1 MDKDI
6 IDIICQ
12 YFSRKPIEK
21 AWVFGSF
28 SRGEQRPDSDIDIL
42 ITFVPN
48 TKMGLQFFGMID
60 DLEKLLNR
68 SVDLVVEGDL
78 LPFAAKSAN
87 RDKMKINFTTI
98 INFYINKFQIPTP
111 TLRGVAKR
119 PLILADM
126 TFLTRLRSSE
136 IPPLIVLAA

>member
-1 MDKDI
+1 MDKNI

-48 TKMGLQFFGMID
+48 TKMGLQFFWMID

-87 RDKMKINFTTI
+87 RDKK
-98 INFYINKFQIPTP
+98 
-111 TLRGVAKR
+111 
-119 PLILADM
+119 LIYE
-126 TFLTRLRSSE
+126 RNC
-136 IPPLIVLAA
+136 

>member
-1 MDKDI
+1 MDKNI

-60 DLEKLLNR
+60 YLEKLLNR

-87 RDKMKINFTTI
+87 RDKKLI
-98 INFYINKFQIPTP
+98 Y
-111 TLRGVAKR
+111 KR
-119 PLILADM
+119 NC
-126 TFLTRLRSSE
+126 
-136 IPPLIVLAA
+136 

>member
-1 MDKDI
+1 MDKNI

-21 AWVFGSF
+21 AWIFGSF

-87 RDKMKINFTTI
+87 RDKK
-98 INFYINKFQIPTP
+98 
-111 TLRGVAKR
+111 
-119 PLILADM
+119 LIYE
-126 TFLTRLRSSE
+126 RSR
-136 IPPLIVLAA
+136 

>member
-1 MDKDI
+1 MDKNI

-28 SRGEQRPDSDIDIL
+28 SRGEQRPNSDIDIL

-87 RDKMKINFTTI
+87 RDKK
-98 INFYINKFQIPTP
+98 
-111 TLRGVAKR
+111 
-119 PLILADM
+119 LIYE
-126 TFLTRLRSSE
+126 RNC
-136 IPPLIVLAA
+136 

>member
-87 RDKMKINFTTI
+87 CDKKLKYERNC
-98 INFYINKFQIPTP
+98 
-111 TLRGVAKR
+111 
-119 PLILADM
+119 
-126 TFLTRLRSSE
+126 
-136 IPPLIVLAA
+136 

>member
-1 MDKDI
+1 MDKNI

-68 SVDLVVEGDL
+68 SVDLVVEGAL

-87 RDKMKINFTTI
+87 RDKK
-98 INFYINKFQIPTP
+98 
-111 TLRGVAKR
+111 
-119 PLILADM
+119 LIYE
-126 TFLTRLRSSE
+126 RNC
-136 IPPLIVLAA
+136 

>member
-1 MDKDI
+1 MDKNI

-12 YFSRKPIEK
+12 YLSRKPIEK

-87 RDKMKINFTTI
+87 RDKK
-98 INFYINKFQIPTP
+98 
-111 TLRGVAKR
+111 
-119 PLILADM
+119 LIYE
-126 TFLTRLRSSE
+126 RSR
-136 IPPLIVLAA
+136 

>member
-1 MDKDI
+1 MDKNI

-78 LPFAAKSAN
+78 LPFAVKSAN
-87 RDKMKINFTTI
+87 SDKK
-98 INFYINKFQIPTP
+98 
-111 TLRGVAKR
+111 
-119 PLILADM
+119 LIYE
-126 TFLTRLRSSE
+126 RNC
-136 IPPLIVLAA
+136 

>member
-1 MDKDI
+1 MDKNI

-87 RDKMKINFTTI
+87 RDKK
-98 INFYINKFQIPTP
+98 
-111 TLRGVAKR
+111 
-119 PLILADM
+119 LI
-126 TFLTRLRSSE
+126 FERNC
-136 IPPLIVLAA
+136 

>member
-1 MDKDI
+1 MDKNI

-78 LPFAAKSAN
+78 LPFAAKRAN
-87 RDKMKINFTTI
+87 RDKK
-98 INFYINKFQIPTP
+98 
-111 TLRGVAKR
+111 
-119 PLILADM
+119 LIYE
-126 TFLTRLRSSE
+126 RNC
-136 IPPLIVLAA
+136 

>member
-1 MDKDI
+1 MDKNI

-28 SRGEQRPDSDIDIL
+28 SRGELRPDSDIDIL

-87 RDKMKINFTTI
+87 RDKK
-98 INFYINKFQIPTP
+98 
-111 TLRGVAKR
+111 
-119 PLILADM
+119 LIYE
-126 TFLTRLRSSE
+126 RSR
-136 IPPLIVLAA
+136 

>member
-1 MDKDI
+1 MDKNI

-60 DLEKLLNR
+60 NLEKLLNR

-87 RDKMKINFTTI
+87 RDKK
-98 INFYINKFQIPTP
+98 
-111 TLRGVAKR
+111 
-119 PLILADM
+119 LIYE
-126 TFLTRLRSSE
+126 RNC
-136 IPPLIVLAA
+136 

>member
-1 MDKDI
+1 MDKNI

-68 SVDLVVEGDL
+68 SVDLVVEVDL
-78 LPFAAKSAN
+78 LPFAAKSSN
-87 RDKMKINFTTI
+87 RYKKVI
-98 INFYINKFQIPTP
+98 Y
-111 TLRGVAKR
+111 
-119 PLILADM
+119 
-126 TFLTRLRSSE
+126 
-136 IPPLIVLAA
+136 

>member
-1 MDKDI
+1 MDKNI

-28 SRGEQRPDSDIDIL
+28 SRGEQRDIL

-87 RDKMKINFTTI
+87 RDKKLI
-98 INFYINKFQIPTP
+98 Y
-111 TLRGVAKR
+111 KR
-119 PLILADM
+119 NC
-126 TFLTRLRSSE
+126 
-136 IPPLIVLAA
+136 

>member
-1 MDKDI
+1 MDKNI

-48 TKMGLQFFGMID
+48 TKMGLQFFGLSD

-87 RDKMKINFTTI
+87 RDKK
-98 INFYINKFQIPTP
+98 
-111 TLRGVAKR
+111 
-119 PLILADM
+119 LIYE
-126 TFLTRLRSSE
+126 RNC
-136 IPPLIVLAA
+136 

>member
-1 MDKDI
+1 MDKNI

-60 DLEKLLNR
+60 DLQKLLNR

-87 RDKMKINFTTI
+87 RDKKLI
-98 INFYINKFQIPTP
+98 Y
-111 TLRGVAKR
+111 KR
-119 PLILADM
+119 NC
-126 TFLTRLRSSE
+126 
-136 IPPLIVLAA
+136 

>member
-1 MDKDI
+1 MDKNI

-68 SVDLVVEGDL
+68 SVELVVEGDL

-87 RDKMKINFTTI
+87 RDKK
-98 INFYINKFQIPTP
+98 
-111 TLRGVAKR
+111 
-119 PLILADM
+119 LIYE
-126 TFLTRLRSSE
+126 RNC
-136 IPPLIVLAA
+136 

>member
-1 MDKDI
+1 MDKNI

-28 SRGEQRPDSDIDIL
+28 SHGEQRPDSDIDIL

-87 RDKMKINFTTI
+87 RDKK
-98 INFYINKFQIPTP
+98 
-111 TLRGVAKR
+111 
-119 PLILADM
+119 LIYE
-126 TFLTRLRSSE
+126 RNC
-136 IPPLIVLAA
+136 

>member
-1 MDKDI
+1 MDKNI

-68 SVDLVVEGDL
+68 SVVLVVEGDL

-87 RDKMKINFTTI
+87 RDKK
-98 INFYINKFQIPTP
+98 
-111 TLRGVAKR
+111 
-119 PLILADM
+119 LIYE
-126 TFLTRLRSSE
+126 RNC
-136 IPPLIVLAA
+136 

>member
-1 MDKDI
+1 MDKNI

-87 RDKMKINFTTI
+87 RDKK
-98 INFYINKFQIPTP
+98 
-111 TLRGVAKR
+111 
-119 PLILADM
+119 LIYE
-126 TFLTRLRSSE
+126 RNS
-136 IPPLIVLAA
+136 

>member
-1 MDKDI
+1 MDKNI

-48 TKMGLQFFGMID
+48 AKMGLQFFGMID

-87 RDKMKINFTTI
+87 RDKK
-98 INFYINKFQIPTP
+98 
-111 TLRGVAKR
+111 
-119 PLILADM
+119 LIYE
-126 TFLTRLRSSE
+126 RNC
-136 IPPLIVLAA
+136 

>member
-1 MDKDI
+1 MDKNI

-28 SRGEQRPDSDIDIL
+28 SRGEQQPDSDIDIL

-87 RDKMKINFTTI
+87 RDKK
-98 INFYINKFQIPTP
+98 
-111 TLRGVAKR
+111 
-119 PLILADM
+119 LIYE
-126 TFLTRLRSSE
+126 RSR
-136 IPPLIVLAA
+136 

>member
-1 MDKDI
+1 MDKNI

-48 TKMGLQFFGMID
+48 TKMGLQFFEMID

-87 RDKMKINFTTI
+87 RDKK
-98 INFYINKFQIPTP
+98 
-111 TLRGVAKR
+111 
-119 PLILADM
+119 LIYE
-126 TFLTRLRSSE
+126 RNC
-136 IPPLIVLAA
+136 